1 MVQHME
7 ANNLTEVV
15 MEAQEEAMV
24 IITSNLAINNLN
36 NMDFE
41 VHSKTAMEDQH
52 NNLAE
57 VITLTQFLLAT

>member
-1 MVQHME
+1 
-7 ANNLTEVV
+7 

-24 IITSNLAINNLN
+24 IITSNLTINNLN

-41 VHSKTAMEDQH
+41 VLSKTAMEDHH

>member
-1 MVQHME
+1 MVQLME

-15 MEAQEEAMV
+15 MEAQTEVMV
-24 IITSNLAINNLN
+24 IITSNIVINNLN

-41 VHSKTAMEDQH
+41 VLSKTAMDQH

>member
-1 MVQHME
+1 MQHME

-15 MEAQEEAMV
+15 MEAQAEV
-24 IITSNLAINNLN
+24 

-41 VHSKTAMEDQH
+41 VLSKTAMDHH

>member
-41 VHSKTAMEDQH
+41 VLSKTAMEDHH

>member
-41 VHSKTAMEDQH
+41 VLSKTAMEDHH

-57 VITLTQFLLAT
+57 VIILTQFLLAT